1 MQNLNS
7 ATMGRR
13 KVSATDSPQ
22 EYRIALRGSLD
33 NDWLT
38 WLGEAAIEVV
48 GEVTLVSVTLPD
60 QVALRGLLSQL
71 WDLNLTIVSV
81 NPA

>member
-1 MQNLNS
+1 MEDLNTV
-7 ATMGRR
+7 TMGRWKR
-13 KVSATDSPQ
+13 SATDSPQ
-22 EYRIALRGSLD
+22 EYRIAVRGSLD
-33 NDWLT
+33 GDWLT

-60 QVALRGLLSQL
+60 QAALRGLLSQL

>member
-1 MQNLNS
+1 
-7 ATMGRR
+7 MGRR
-13 KVSATDSPQ
+13 KGSATDSPQ
-22 EYRIALRGSLD
+22 AYRIAVRGSLD
-33 NDWLT
+33 RDWLS

-60 QVALRGLLSQL
+60 QVALRGLLTRL
-71 WDLNLTIVSV
+71 WDLNMTIVAV